1 MKPTNTERPTNIE
14 RTNTNIQN
22 IDVIATKIEYIAR
35 DINDIKSKLEKNYV
49 TRDEFAPIKQ
59 IVYGMVSVI
68 LLAVVGAIVALVLKA
83 AW

>member
-1 MKPTNTERPTNIE
+1 MSRPVNIDKA
-14 RTNTNIQN
+14 NTNVQN

-35 DINDIKSKLEKNYV
+35 DISDIRVKLEDNYV

-68 LLAVVGAIVALVLKA
+68 LLAVVGAIVALVLRSS
-83 AW
+83 